1 MVELRIKIMLLVPV
15 ILCGG
20 SGSRLWPLSR
30 EQNPKPFLRLTDG
43 LSLIQHAFTKAGLV
57 GNADQIITVAN
68 KELFFRVKSDFDEL
82 EELSNVKNTY
92 ILEPEGRNTA
102 PAITMA
108 ALEAQK
114 QFGDDVC
121 LLVLAADHLIDG
133 DEKFSQAI
141 TKAVELAKNNRIV
154 TFGIEPTAPETG
166 YGYIHFAGNE
176 VKQFVEKPNE
186 TTAKQYVSSGEY
198 LWNSGMF
205 CFQPKLFLQ
214 ELEQSRSDILQ
225 ATTQAY
231 EKANVQ
237 KIGDVTQIYLTEEF
251 ASIPSESVD
260 YAVMEKSKNISVV
273 PCQFGW
279 SDVGSWTSLAEVWQ
293 KDNFGNAVKGE
304 VIIKDVRNSVL
315 YSDHRL
321 IAGIGLED
329 LIVIDTDDAILIA
342 DRNQCQDVKAIYTQL
357 KDSNHE
363 SYKIHTTAHRPW
375 GTYTV
380 LEEAEGY
387 KVKRIVV
394 YPNAKLSLQHHHH
407 RSEHWIVVTG
417 EAEVVNGDQTLH
429 LTANQSTYIKQ
440 GDIHRLTNIG
450 SENLVLIEV
459 QCGSYLGEDDIVR
472 HQDDYQ
478 RV

>member
-1 MVELRIKIMLLVPV
+1 MNIIPV

-57 GNADQIITVAN
+57 GTMNQIITVAN

-82 EELSNVKNTY
+82 EELGNFKNTY

-102 PAITMA
+102 PAITLA

-121 LLVLAADHLIDG
+121 LLVLAADHLIEG
-133 DEKFSQAI
+133 DEAFINAI
-141 TKAVELAKNNRIV
+141 NTAAELAKNNKIV
-154 TFGIEPTAPETG
+154 TFGIKPTAPETG
-166 YGYIHFAGNE
+166 YGYIHYTDNE
-176 VKQFVEKPNE
+176 VKAFVEKPDE
-186 TTAKQYVSSGEY
+186 KTAQNYLTSGEY

-205 CFQPKLFLQ
+205 CFMPELFLQ
-214 ELEQSRSDILQ
+214 ELANSRNDIL
-225 ATTQAY
+225 ATTQHAFNT
-231 EKANVQ
+231 ANVQ
-237 KIGDVTQIYLTEEF
+237 TIGDVVQIYLNDDF
-251 ASIPSESVD
+251 VKIPSESID
-260 YAVMEKSKNISVV
+260 YAVMEASKNINVV
-273 PCQFGW
+273 PCEFSW
-279 SDVGSWTSLAEVWQ
+279 SDVGSWTSLADVWD
-293 KDNFGNAVKGE
+293 KDDSGNVIQGE
-304 VIIKDVRNSVL
+304 VIIKDVKNSVF
-315 YSDHRL
+315 YSEHRL
-321 IAGIGLED
+321 IAGIGLQD

-363 SYKIHTTAHRPW
+363 TYKIHTTAHRPW
-375 GTYTV
+375 GTYTI

-407 RSEHWIVVTG
+407 RSEHWIVITG
-417 EAEVVNGDQTLH
+417 QAEVINGKQTL
-429 LTANQSTYIKQ
+429 LLSANQSTYIQQ

-450 SENLVLIEV
+450 TDNLVLIEV
-459 QCGSYLGEDDIVR
+459 QCGGYLGEDDIVR

>member
-1 MVELRIKIMLLVPV
+1 MNIVPV

-57 GNADQIITVAN
+57 GNVNQMITVAN

-82 EELSNVKNTY
+82 EELGNFKNTY

-102 PAITMA
+102 PAITLA

-121 LLVLAADHLIDG
+121 LLVLAADHLIEG
-133 DEKFSQAI
+133 DDAFRQAI
-141 TKAVELAKNNRIV
+141 TQAASLANTHKIV
-154 TFGIEPTAPETG
+154 TFGIQPTAPETG
-166 YGYIHFAGNE
+166 YGYIHYAGND

-186 TTAKQYVSSGEY
+186 ATAQQYLASGEY

-214 ELEQSRSDILQ
+214 ELAQSRDDILQ
-225 ATTQAY
+225 ASTQAY
-231 EKANVQ
+231 NNANVQ
-237 KIGDVTQIYLTEEF
+237 TIGEVTQIYLNDDF
-251 ASIPSESVD
+251 AKIPSESVD

-273 PCQFGW
+273 PCQFSW
-279 SDVGSWTSLAEVWQ
+279 SDVGSWTSLADVWE
-293 KDNFGNAVKGE
+293 KDDFGNVVQGE
-304 VIIKDVRNSVL
+304 VVIKDVKNSVL
-315 YSDHRL
+315 YSEHRM

-329 LIVIDTDDAILIA
+329 LIIIDTDDAILIA
-342 DRNQCQDVKAIYTQL
+342 DRHKCQDVKAIYNQL
-357 KDSNHE
+357 KDSKHE
-363 SYKIHTTAHRPW
+363 AYKIHTTAHRPW

-407 RSEHWIVVTG
+407 RSEHWIVVVG

-440 GDIHRLTNIG
+440 GDIHRLINVGT
-450 SENLVLIEV
+450 ENLVLIEV

-478 RV
+478 RA